1 MLKCCTKSS
10 AVWSCV
16 VYVTYNRQDGFSW
29 NIEKKEKTIPEP
41 SKKKKKKEEPEHQ
54 TIAINTLSSSGNF
67 SKFAKE
73 MLKKPAFNNKSK
85 EKVALK
91 LNSLNDKKTRSKS
104 N

>member
-1 MLKCCTKSS
+1 MELCCVCYIQS
-10 AVWSCV
+10 ARWLFFEH
-16 VYVTYNRQDGFSW
+16 R
-29 NIEKKEKTIPEP
+29 EKRENYPRTIK
-41 SKKKKKKEEPEHQ
+41 KKKKKKEEPEHQ
-54 TIAINTLSSSGNF
+54 TNAINTLSSSGNF